1 MDNPGYAL
9 RPDMFVDVQLAI
21 TLPTSVSVPVDAV
34 LDSGLHKTVFVDR
47 GEGNFEPRVVETG
60 WRFDERVQIVSG
72 LEAGERIVTS
82 SNFLLDSETR
92 LRQAAAARPAG
103 GN

>member
-1 MDNPGYAL
+1 
-9 RPDMFVDVQLAI
+9 MFVDVQLAI
-21 TLPTSVSVPVDAV
+21 ALPASVSVPVDAV
-34 LDSGLHKTVFVDR
+34 LDSGLRKTVFVDR

-82 SNFLLDSETR
+82 ANFYWIPKTR
-92 LRQAAAARPAG
+92 LQQAAAARPAG
-103 GN
+103 AN